1 MATETIHR
9 GDSWTVTAS
18 YTGGDIT
25 GWSWGITVKAKL
37 NDTDAKAVLS
47 YGMVAA
53 SAGEIA
59 NAAFSHTFS
68 AATMAAVAPG
78 TYYYDVQIKNAAG
91 VVASSDV
98 VTLVVAA
105 DSTIRST

>member
-9 GDSWTVTAS
+9 GDSWTVTAT
-18 YTGGDIT
+18 YTGGDLT
-25 GWSWGITVKAKL
+25 GWSWGITVKKKL

-53 SAGEIA
+53 SGGEISA
-59 NAAFSHTFS
+59 AAFSTTFA
-68 AATMAAVAPG
+68 AATMAAIAPG

-91 VVASSDV
+91 VVSSSDV
-98 VTLVVAA
+98 VTLVITQ
-105 DSTIRST
+105 DSTIRSS

>member
-9 GDSWTVTAS
+9 GDSWTVTAT
-18 YTGGDIT
+18 YTGGDLT
-25 GWSWGITVKAKL
+25 GWYWGITVKRKL
-37 NDTDAKAVLS
+37 NDLDSAAVLS

-59 NAAFSHTFS
+59 NAAFSKTFT
-68 AATMAAVAPG
+68 AAEMAAVAPG
-78 TYYYDVQIKNAAG
+78 TYYYDVQIKNASG
-91 VVASSDV
+91 VVSSSDV
-98 VTLVVAA
+98 VTLVVAQ